1 MFKNLLHN
9 YTDTQIFTEIKNTD
23 VQIFPITEDNLDGL
37 FILFSNCIKS
47 GSTNNSNIKFATLHP
62 TLWLGE
68 LMDKYYKYIRYVC
81 NSPNFRVSKIEDSEL
96 KTFNYSCQNVEL
108 QENELESFFIE
119 NKFKKVVVYHIV
131 KYLDCVSLRSYYSI
145 RYADMTE
152 KYEERDLKI
161 KEILN

>member
-1 MFKNLLHN
+1 MFKNLIHN
-9 YTDTQIFTEIKNTD
+9 YTDTQSFSEINNTD

-37 FILFSNCIKS
+37 FILFNNCIKS
-47 GSTNNSNIKFATLHP
+47 GSTNNSNVKVATLHP
-62 TLWLGE
+62 RLWLGE

-81 NSPNFRVSKIEDSEL
+81 NTPSFKVSKIEESEL
-96 KTFNYSCQNVEL
+96 KTFNYSCRNVEL

-119 NKFKKVVVYHIV
+119 NKFKKMVVYYIV
-131 KYLDCVSLRSYYSI
+131 KYLDCVSLRSYYTI